1 MTKAGRLQRI
11 HTSFPSRAQALF
23 YCFTTRKW
31 KYTNYYKH
39 NMNWFS
45 RLSSFFQL
53 SAATGV
59 NILDA
64 CGKMPARQIL
74 AFISNADI
82 IWASASVFARRP
94 LYLNNLSIYII
105 SGNAQFSLEQRKA
118 TPHDCITH
126 WVWNTAKWAVR
137 ACIQNRTYC
146 MRGIKTA
153 WGPACIKRSSWEEF
167 QEIDNEL

>member
-1 MTKAGRLQRI
+1 
-11 HTSFPSRAQALF
+11 
-23 YCFTTRKW
+23 
-31 KYTNYYKH
+31 
-39 NMNWFS
+39 MNWFS

-82 IWASASVFARRP
+82 IWASASVFSRRP

-105 SGNAQFSLEQRKA
+105 SRNAQFSLEQRKA

-153 WGPACIKRSSWEEF
+153 EGLPASNGLHEKNFKRSIMNFNMNS
-167 QEIDNEL
+167 QQSCAD